1 MTGYYTIQAGA
12 FPVNSLQDLTAAAL
26 AAADLVVVALAAVA
40 LAEVGNNYLKR
51 YYPIV

>member
-1 MTGYYTIQAGA
+1 
-12 FPVNSLQDLTAAAL
+12 
-26 AAADLVVVALAAVA
+26 LVVVALAAVA